1 MAMMTRE
8 YEAAKVSTSCNIYI
22 PLCGIQHNT
31 THNPHTHTEYRK
43 REKVREGERAKE
55 REKQLESQM

>member
-1 MAMMTRE
+1 MRQQR
-8 YEAAKVSTSCNIYI
+8 YPLAATYTFHSVEF
-22 PLCGIQHNT
+22 NT